1 MSKKIE
7 YHFINKTLV
16 SGRED
21 SKLLKGELRKRAC
34 TVIKEA
40 IEKGCHSEGEIH
52 RYGSKVFDEIINDP
66 KSGLRSKVLL
76 VSSINIYDYCIW
88 WLVVRGQV
96 IQNGLHYDLPKTK
109 TEKRLAKQVAVALN
123 YFNREEK

>member
-1 MSKKIE
+1 MRKKIE
-7 YHFINKTLV
+7 YHFINKKMI

-40 IEKGCHSEGEIH
+40 IEKGCHYENEIH
-52 RYGSKVFDEIINDP
+52 RYGSKVFDEIMNDP
-66 KSGLRSKVLL
+66 KNGFQSRRLL
-76 VSSINIYDYCIW
+76 VSSIEIYDYCIW
-88 WLVVRGQV
+88 WLIVRGQV

-109 TEKRLAKQVAVALN
+109 TEKRLAKQVSVALN